1 MNSLQNL
8 SQFYLG
14 ITFLHNPIQPSASA
28 NIAVRLP
35 LIAPQVR
42 TGCTVVP
49 AKSATIPPRH
59 PHCLDWN
66 FIYLYDLTQTE
77 RVLSGLWMTIQ
88 LAVVCVIA
96 SVIIGILGAWLQGAH
111 SKVVRSV
118 VQGYIQ
124 FFRNTPPLVQ
134 LLFFYFALGQFTPTY
149 SPDGWLEVPVISNV
163 GWAIISLS
171 FFAGAFNVEIF
182 RAGIE
187 AVPESTQEAAEALGM
202 NRLQIYLYVVFPLA
216 YRVSLPALNNNLV
229 NLVKTTTQ
237 ALAIAVP
244 ELLYEMISIYNDYS
258 TAQNACMLFLFFAY
272 ILLVGILVMGMNGWE
287 RKLRIPGYGA

>member
-1 MNSLQNL
+1 VNSFQQYFFDLAEE
-8 SQFYLG
+8 Y
-14 ITFLHNPIQPSASA
+14 P
-28 NIAVRLP
+28 
-35 LIAPQVR
+35 
-42 TGCTVVP
+42 
-49 AKSATIPPRH
+49 K
-59 PHCLDWN
+59 WN
-66 FIYLYDLTQTE
+66 FIYLYDPTQTE
-77 RVLSGLWMTIQ
+77 RVVSGLWMTIQ